1 MISFVLQSLYHGYS
15 VCHIFL
21 GFLSRILLISF
32 SCIVRPAK
40 PHSGQGKYL
49 GTVTKIGSFP
59 TLAEDVSTEFGIEL
73 EKAKDIVGYI
83 EDYFYDDLGE
93 ICKEHFEDMYYAP
106 DDY

>member
-1 MISFVLQSLYHGYS
+1 MKLKLLAKFFLLFVA
-15 VCHIFL
+15 VITVIFFAFY
-21 GFLSRILLISF
+21 GIKSEKKEFLVDDVEKNLEAFEER
-32 SCIVRPAK
+32 
-40 PHSGQGKYL
+40 
-49 GTVTKIGSFP
+49 GSFP